1 MIYSGRSSPCLLSFR
16 GELKNAI
23 LAQRRF
29 PALPSPTASKFSPPI
44 MFSVSF
50 NTTPVY
56 HDSIQAHH
64 CEKKLKKEI
73 IKIARSAAGEE

>member
-1 MIYSGRSSPCLLSFR
+1 
-16 GELKNAI
+16 
-23 LAQRRF
+23 
-29 PALPSPTASKFSPPI
+29 

-73 IKIARSAAGEE
+73 IKIARLLQVRNERKAELAALSRSPIVADITALLPRVSEVFW